1 MGDLAHRPTRSRR
14 PSVALALLL
23 QTLAV
28 GLAQEEEEEEGEG
41 GRGYDGGDVSHRC
54 QALPVFHERR
64 RRGNDEFRR
73 RRRRRRRSADMRGFP
88 AEPGQA
94 ADCEDNDAT
103 EFDRKH
109 STRGS
114 DVFTGRS
121 AGLDGAVSR
130 LVPRP
135 GRNRNWNR
143 CGRTTWPHRFGVV
156 RHGSP

>member
-28 GLAQEEEEEEGEG
+28 GLAQEEEEGEG
-41 GRGYDGGDVSHRC
+41 GRGHDGGDVSRRC
-54 QALPVFHERR
+54 QALPVFHGRR

-143 CGRTTWPHRFGVV
+143 CGRTTWQHRLGVA
-156 RHGSP
+156 RLGSP